1 MVATNWIA
9 SGLPLIRMTW
19 QPIFMLT
26 SEVDPEVVDLLRGL
40 GATDTQIEQAAVARR
55 LPALAV
61 DLVLTRDFTMS
72 VDEVAARSGASTEEV
87 LEIYR
92 LFGIPLHQSGPAL
105 GGNDLTLLSVLRG
118 VGGGAGGAV
127 SDENFSQ
134 GAGENMLRV
143 IGLSVSRI
151 AEAAV
156 STYVQDVEAQLAAS
170 EVDLMEW
177 VRAEKRIGEV
187 AQELGP
193 SLGTLFIHHLL
204 EAIQRQ
210 RHTQQDVS
218 ERSMARL
225 AIGFVD
231 LVGFTPLARQL
242 SPKDLVALVT
252 RFEAQAFDIA
262 SAFGGRVIKHIGD
275 EVMFT
280 ALSAQD
286 AARISLALIGEFAN
300 TVQPRGGFCYGEVL
314 TLRGDYYGPIVNLA
328 ARLTDQAVPGEI
340 LIDTATATLLTDVAC
355 EPAGRRSLKGFDEPV
370 AVCALT
376 T

>member
-1 MVATNWIA
+1 MQL
-9 SGLPLIRMTW
+9 SK
-19 QPIFMLT
+19 
-26 SEVDPEVVDLLRGL
+26 VDPEIVDLLRGL

-61 DLVLTRDFTMS
+61 DLVLSRDFTLS
-72 VDEVAARSGASTEEV
+72 VDEVAARTGASTEEL

-92 LFGIPLHQSGPAL
+92 LFGIALDQSGPAL

-127 SDENFSQ
+127 SDENLSR
-134 GAGENMLRV
+134 GAGENLLRV

-156 STYVQDVEAQLAAS
+156 STFVQDVEAHLEAN
-170 EVDLMEW
+170 EVDLIDW
-177 VRAEKRIGEV
+177 VRAETRIGEV

-252 RFEAQAFDIA
+252 RFEARAFDIA

-280 ALSAQD
+280 ALGAQE
-286 AARISLALIGEFAN
+286 AARIALALIAEFAT
-300 TVQPRGGFCYGEVL
+300 TVQPRGGLCYGEVL

-328 ARLTDQAVPGEI
+328 ARLTDQAVPGEV
-340 LIDTATATLLTDVAC
+340 LIDTATATFLTDVAC

-370 AVCALT
+370 AVCTLT